1 MGKIEGVIL
10 DWAGTTIDYGCFAP
24 LQVFIEVFLNRDV
37 NITAEEARKPM
48 GLLKID
54 HIRALCE
61 MPRIKE
67 EWVNVH
73 GQEPSEQDIE
83 TMYEEF
89 EKILFTILPQFT
101 SPLPGVV
108 QTIQKLREKGLKIG
122 STTGYTKE
130 MMKIVAPHAKEKG
143 YFPDYLFTPDDVKE
157 GRPYP
162 WMTYMNA
169 MEMGI
174 YPMNKL
180 VKVGD
185 TVSDMKEGINA
196 GMWTIGVILGSNEL
210 GLTEDEVSRLDQ
222 DELKEKMD
230 EVRDRFYGAGAHYV
244 INEFAELIPLLEEM
258 EKGLTE
264 HE

>member
-1 MGKIEGVIL
+1 MRKIEGVIL
-10 DWAGTTIDYGCFAP
+10 DWAGTTVDYGCFAP
-24 LQVFIEVFLNRDV
+24 LQVFIEVFLNREV
-37 NITAEEARKPM
+37 SITAEEARKPM

-67 EWVNVH
+67 EWVTVH
-73 GQEPSEQDIE
+73 GQEPTEQDIE
-83 TMYEEF
+83 KMYEEF
-89 EKILFTILPQFT
+89 ERIIFDILPQFT
-101 SPLPGVV
+101 TPLPGVI
-108 QTIQKLREKGLKIG
+108 QTIQKLREQDLKIG

-143 YFPDYLFTPDDVKE
+143 FFPDYLFTPDDVKA

-169 MEMGI
+169 IEMGI

-196 GMWTIGVILGSNEL
+196 GMWAVGVILGSNEL

-244 INEFAELIPLLEEM
+244 LNEFAELIPLLEKI